1 MNYIMKKQNKKIRK
15 ILITGA
21 LGHIGASLIRNLND
35 QLTDEVILF
44 DNMESRRFP
53 SLYNL
58 PKKKFKYRFAQ
69 DDILTADFNAYLK
82 GTGVTTVIHLAA
94 ITDAEGSHKI
104 PEQVEAVNFHGLKRV
119 ADACL
124 KHKVKLFYPSTTSV
138 YGSQALRVDETCTEL
153 KPQSPYA
160 EAKLNSEIYLRSL
173 KEKGLKFIICR
184 FGTIFGHSIG
194 MRYDTAVNRFTWQA
208 ATGLPLTVWK
218 TAWKQKRPYLHLGD
232 CVRAINLILTKDQFD
247 GETYNVLTKN
257 FTVEDVVNTIKE
269 FVPTLAVNYVD
280 SPVMNQLSYD
290 VDDSKFRKQFGFKP
304 TGNLKKGIAEKINSL
319 KAIIR

>member
-1 MNYIMKKQNKKIRK
+1 MKKQNKKTRK

-21 LGHIGASLIRNLND
+21 LGHIGASLIRNLDNR
-35 QLTDEVILF
+35 LTDEVILF

-58 PKKKFKYRFAQ
+58 PKKKFKYRFVQ
-69 DDILTADFNAYLK
+69 DDILTADFEAYLK

-119 ADACL
+119 ADVCL
-124 KHKVKLFYPSTTSV
+124 KYKVKLFYPSTTSV

-160 EAKLNSEIYLRSL
+160 EAKLNSEIYLRGL
-173 KEKGLKFIICR
+173 KKKGLKFVICR

-218 TAWKQKRPYLHLGD
+218 TSWKQKRPYLHLGD
-232 CVRAINLILTKDQFD
+232 CVRAINLILKKDNFN
-247 GETYNVLTKN
+247 GETYNVLTQN
-257 FTVEDVVNTIKE
+257 LTVEDVVKTIKR
-269 FVPTLAVNYVD
+269 FVPKLTVNYVD
-280 SPVMNQLSYD
+280 SPIMNQLSYE
-290 VDDSKFRKQFGFKP
+290 VDDSKFRKEFGFRSQ
-304 TGNLKKGIAEKINSL
+304 GNLKRGIGKTIDSLKGIIQ
-319 KAIIR
+319 